1 MKTEDK
7 MRISL
12 VIFGVI
18 FLVIGG
24 LLYLV
29 PMQEIKADT
38 TTIGNGDTD
47 TRTSSARV
55 TIPVGWAF
63 ASAIIG
69 FVLLIFGL
77 AISDR
82 VIKSDSKKDS
92 YDTVVESKE
101 NIEVGDGK
109 KRKIVRER
117 TEKHKVREG
126 E

>member
-1 MKTEDK
+1 

-126 E
+126 EWR